1 MVFVLSTGALLEVEE
16 SSLNDSPLTVEDVV
30 QLFEDILNTPV
41 EEELEIEE

>member
-1 MVFVLSTGALLEVEE
+1 MIFVLSTGALLEIEE

-41 EEELEIEE
+41 EELEIEE